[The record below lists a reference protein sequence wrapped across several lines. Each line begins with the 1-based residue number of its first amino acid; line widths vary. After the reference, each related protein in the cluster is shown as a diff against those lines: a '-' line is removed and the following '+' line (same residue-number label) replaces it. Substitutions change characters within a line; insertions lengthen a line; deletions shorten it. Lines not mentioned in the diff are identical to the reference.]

1 MLKTWRFRIWVYCP
15 RVFNEDPILF
25 SIYSHLNCIRF
36 MVSFSI
42 VLNDRIS
49 VRRIMHTRLFR
60 NSVQIM
66 QIRETHRQSSIRI
79 ISHIVTF
86 RVYSGMVR
94 RIRSSI
100 SESIPEIY
108 RIGTVF
114 SIISL
119 RISMLMHCN
128 NKILWFSIRFTIL
141 YNHHFHSYSPG
152 SHNFRNFIS

>member
-1 MLKTWRFRIWVYCP
+1 
-15 RVFNEDPILF
+15 
-25 SIYSHLNCIRF
+25 
-36 MVSFSI
+36 
-42 VLNDRIS
+42 
-49 VRRIMHTRLFR
+49 MHTRLFR

-128 NKILWFSIRFTIL
+128 NKIL
-141 YNHHFHSYSPG
+141 
-152 SHNFRNFIS
+152 